1 MARALR
7 QHVDEEILD
16 RAAALFAQHGFE
28 QTSLKALADAVGLSK
43 AGLLHHYP
51 SKEALHAAAQNFA
64 AVRCKQVF
72 DQVASLPLGRAR
84 DRRVLEL
91 LTDTALDR
99 PGLVALL
106 FRPVTT
112 PEAHHHDELLSEL
125 FAIAPSDAERL
136 IRVTG
141 ALGALAVLSLA
152 AHYRGDKTSWRPR
165 IVETCFNALGH
176 ASYVDEHRRGD

>member
-51 SKEALHAAAQNFA
+51 SKEALYAAAQRFS
-64 AVRCKQVF
+64 AVRCGQVVE
-72 DQVASLPLGRAR
+72 QVADLPPGPAR

-112 PEAHHHDELLSEL
+112 PEAHNADHDALLARL
-125 FAIAPSDAERL
+125 FAIDPSDEERL
-136 IRVTG
+136 VRVTG

-152 AHYRGDKTSWRPR
+152 AHYRGEVTAWRPR
-165 IVETCFNALGH
+165 IVETCLNALGH
-176 ASYVDEHRRGD
+176 PSAG

>member
-7 QHVDEEILD
+7 QQVDEEILD

-51 SKEALHAAAQNFA
+51 SKEALHAAALQFS
-64 AVRCKQVF
+64 AVRCGQVR
-72 DQVASLPLGRAR
+72 DQVAALPRGLER

-112 PEAHHHDELLSEL
+112 PEAHNADHDALLSDL
-125 FAIAPSDAERL
+125 FGVDPSDVERL
-136 IRVTG
+136 VRVTG
-141 ALGALAVLSLA
+141 ALSALAVLSLA

-165 IVETCFNALGH
+165 IVATCLDALGH
-176 ASYVDEHRRGD
+176 AGSDRVRG

>member
-7 QHVDEEILD
+7 RHVDEEILD

-51 SKEALHAAAQNFA
+51 SKEALHEAALEFS
-64 AVRCKQVF
+64 AVRSRQVL
-72 DQVASLPLGRAR
+72 DRVAALPLGPER

-112 PEAHHHDELLSEL
+112 PEAHNADQDALLSEL
-125 FAIAPSDAERL
+125 FAIDPSDEERL

-141 ALGALAVLSLA
+141 ALSALAVLSLA
-152 AHYRGDKTSWRPR
+152 ANYRGDKTSWRPR
-165 IVETCFNALGH
+165 IVDTCFDALGRTT
-176 ASYVDEHRRGD
+176 SGGGRR